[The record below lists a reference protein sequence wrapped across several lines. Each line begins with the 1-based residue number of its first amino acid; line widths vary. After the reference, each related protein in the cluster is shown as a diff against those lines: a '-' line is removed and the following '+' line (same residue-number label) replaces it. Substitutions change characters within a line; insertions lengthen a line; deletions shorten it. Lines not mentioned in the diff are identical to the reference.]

1 VLIYINLNVAGWFKE
16 RFNSVNSMTINSG
29 SFLKRRQ
36 ALQCLGLAV
45 SGAGMSGVA
54 AAPVVLPS
62 TESLSASLES
72 ALQLKQPLVVMV
84 SLQRCSFCKVVRDS
98 YLHPLRESGLQVVQ
112 IDMRDSR
119 ALLDFDGTPLTQ
131 DAWTRKMK
139 IKIAPTVLFFG
150 PKGREIAARLSGAY
164 LPDFY
169 GAYLDEQ
176 LTLARRAVL
185 TIK

>member
-1 VLIYINLNVAGWFKE
+1 MKIDSCV
-16 RFNSVNSMTINSG
+16 
-29 SFLKRRQ
+29 FLKRRQ
-36 ALQCLGLAV
+36 ALHCLALAM
-45 SGAGMSGVA
+45 SGMSLTAQAAVPVA
-54 AAPVVLPS
+54 LPS
-62 TESLSASLES
+62 AESLPASLEG
-72 ALQLKQPLVVMV
+72 ALKLKQPLVVMV
-84 SLQRCSFCKVVRDS
+84 SLQRCPFCKVVREN

-119 ALLDFDGTPLTQ
+119 ALLNFDGTSTTH
-131 DAWTRKMK
+131 DAWTRKMG

-150 PKGREIAARLSGAY
+150 VNGREIAARLSGAY

-185 TIK
+185 MTQ

>member
-1 VLIYINLNVAGWFKE
+1 
-16 RFNSVNSMTINSG
+16 MTMDSG

-36 ALQCLGLAV
+36 ALQWLALGV
-45 SGAGMSGVA
+45 SGVGVPSLA
-54 AAPVVLPS
+54 ATPVMLPS
-62 TESLSASLES
+62 TESLAASLEG
-72 ALQLKQPLVVMV
+72 ALQAKQPLVVMV
-84 SLQRCSFCKVVRDS
+84 SLQRCSFCKVVRES

-119 ALLDFDGTPLTQ
+119 ALMDFDGTPLTH

-185 TIK
+185 TTK